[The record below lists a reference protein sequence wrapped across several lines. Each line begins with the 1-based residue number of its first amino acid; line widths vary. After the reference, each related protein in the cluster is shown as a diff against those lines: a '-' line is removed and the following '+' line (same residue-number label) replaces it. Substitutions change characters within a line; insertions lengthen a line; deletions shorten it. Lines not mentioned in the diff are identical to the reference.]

1 MFSIASSLSGASVTE
16 QALEECLQTLADRG
30 IEAPSYL
37 MVQCSASHGLG
48 ILGERLR
55 ARWPGT
61 RLHVATSCLGSLT
74 EERCAI
80 GEGTALAMWA
90 IVDPAGDYGAA
101 AGPLDG
107 DPAAAAARVVRAA
120 LADAARLGESPAL
133 VWISSV
139 PGVEEDVIAG
149 IQRVVGE
156 SVPIVGGSAAD
167 DEIAGAWRVM
177 SDGAPLSDGLVVSVM
192 FPSVRIGAAFH
203 SGYVPTASRGRI
215 TRADGRQL
223 AEIDGE
229 PAGAVYARWTGN
241 AVPLPAAGTRNV
253 LSESA
258 LWPLGR
264 RLQNIGGADV
274 HLLSHPET
282 MSSDGGMTLF
292 TRVEVGEE
300 LVLMQGS
307 VDALVQRP
315 LQVVRSAC
323 RIGEL
328 AETSLRGIL
337 LVFCAGCMLSARD
350 RMEEVR
356 ASVASAFP
364 GVALITAF
372 TFGEQ
377 GPVLA
382 CQNRH
387 GNLMI
392 SAVVFTDTPL

>member
-1 MFSIASSLSGASVTE
+1 MAS
-16 QALEECLQTLADRG
+16 
-30 IEAPSYL
+30 P
-37 MVQCSASHGLG
+37 
-48 ILGERLR
+48 
-55 ARWPGT
+55 
-61 RLHVATSCLGSLT
+61 
-74 EERCAI
+74 
-80 GEGTALAMWA
+80 
-90 IVDPAGDYGAA
+90 
-101 AGPLDG
+101 
-107 DPAAAAARVVRAA
+107 
-120 LADAARLGESPAL
+120 
-133 VWISSV
+133 
-139 PGVEEDVIAG
+139 
-149 IQRVVGE
+149 
-156 SVPIVGGSAAD
+156 
-167 DEIAGAWRVM
+167 
-177 SDGAPLSDGLVVSVM
+177 
-192 FPSVRIGAAFH
+192 
-203 SGYVPTASRGRI
+203 
-215 TRADGRQL
+215 
-223 AEIDGE
+223 
-229 PAGAVYARWTGN
+229 
-241 AVPLPAAGTRNV
+241 PLPAAGTRNV